1 MESVLFLRAL
11 RTVIISRRL
20 RKVIASVRLIELQP
34 DRGLRITKGPVQ
46 TILLGVQR
54 VASGSLTGGS
64 GWGRAGSRMIVN
76 NGQYS

>member
-11 RTVIISRRL
+11 RTVISRRL

-54 VASGSLTGGS
+54 VASGRS